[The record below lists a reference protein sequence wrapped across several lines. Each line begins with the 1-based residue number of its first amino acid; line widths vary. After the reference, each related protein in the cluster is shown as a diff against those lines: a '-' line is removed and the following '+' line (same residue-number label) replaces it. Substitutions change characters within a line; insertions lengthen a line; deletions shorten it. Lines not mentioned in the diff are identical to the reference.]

1 MSAPNLDL
9 ILNGLD
15 KVRKSGSG
23 WVACCPAHDDK
34 NPSLSI
40 SEGRQGVVLVNCRS
54 GCAQADVI
62 QALRDR
68 GLWGS
73 APRGDRPRPAPRPR
87 DTEPD
92 PEDSRRMQQAAAKY
106 EAAGAVT
113 DFPDLIAYLEGRY
126 LDPALVIGAGARAA
140 RIPRARLDEDK
151 TPPGWIAGEM
161 ADALIYPIY
170 HPDDI
175 CKPGEKRIIG
185 IQREWPWG
193 RPGGPRSVKAAI
205 GKTHAPNKAG
215 AGGFLI
221 GTLSR
226 GVLIDICEGQLTGHA
241 IADATHGP
249 VLVLFT
255 AGGLADIGA
264 GTVRNLAALEVRARI
279 AGDTDPSGA
288 GERGAESC
296 ARKIKIIAPQMP
308 VTISLQEGEK
318 VDWLDVLAEH
328 GPETTA
334 RLLTERERAP
344 AVAQPENKGT
354 YTQDQGQ
361 GGEVDMSKNTRSHE
375 IKEDE
380 SEDETPSPEVVY
392 HSLAGQD
399 ADLASFEGVLYRWT
413 GSYWAAQDARDEES
427 RAFSW
432 LKIHYPSRANPRLA
446 ISCVAAAVMGAQRL
460 PGQAASQ
467 NVVLPL
473 KNGYLHI
480 DIEKGTVSLK
490 IPDKSLGM
498 TYAIN
503 TAFDHDAEAPLFH
516 TFLEQVF
523 YMDKE
528 TQGWVQEY
536 AGHTL
541 MGDCRFQTAAFF
553 LGTGANGKSTFTEIM
568 AALHKKVVS
577 AQLNALSGFN
587 LSSLLGASLVV
598 VDETPSRIDEQALK
612 SLISGGLCQVD
623 RKFRDPIAFR
633 PTAKWI
639 ILGNIVPSISDQ
651 SHGFWRRVPV
661 VQFKRQFTPDQ
672 QDPMLAAKI
681 IGNEMAGV
689 LNWAVAGLV
698 RLIQRGRFPN
708 PSDAMVRAQL
718 ACQVESN
725 SVLAWWSDDRAEVN
739 VDFETPRSVIY
750 TDYKTWCHDNGMAPC
765 GAEKFWNKLEKIAGG
780 EGTEARVRKINGQTV
795 RVVSMRLLTPGST
808 VSGSMNSSSPKVI
821 KGRW

>member
-73 APRGDRPRPAPRPR
+73 APRGNRPRPAPRPR
-87 DTEPD
+87 DTGPD
-92 PEDSRRMQQAAAKY
+92 PDESRRMQQAAAKY
-106 EAAGAVT
+106 AAAGAVQ
-113 DFPDLIAYLEGRY
+113 DFPDLIAYLKGRC
-126 LDPALVIGAGARAA
+126 LDPTLVIGAGARAA
-140 RIPRARLDEDK
+140 RIPRARLDEEK
-151 TPPGWIAGEM
+151 TPPGWVAGEM

-175 CKPGEKRIIG
+175 CQPGEKRIIG

-193 RPGGPRSVKAAI
+193 RPGGPRSVKAAL
-205 GKTHAPNKAG
+205 GKAHAPGKAG

-221 GTLSR
+221 GTLSH
-226 GVLIDICEGQLTGHA
+226 GALVDICEGQGTGPA
-241 IADATHGP
+241 ITTATHGP
-249 VLVLFT
+249 VLVLYT

-264 GTVRNLAALEVRARI
+264 GTVRGFAAMEVRVRI

-308 VTISLQEGEK
+308 VTISLPEGEK
-318 VDWLDVLAEH
+318 VDWLDVLADR

-344 AVAQPENKGT
+344 AVSQMET
-354 YTQDQGQ
+354 
-361 GGEVDMSKNTRSHE
+361 DMSKSTRTRSRE
-375 IKEDE
+375 IEGDE
-380 SEDETPSPEVVY
+380 SDDETPSPEVVY

-399 ADLASFEGVLYRWT
+399 ADLASFEGVLYRWS
-413 GSYWAAQDARDEES
+413 GSYWAAQTAPDEES

-446 ISCVAAAVMGAQRL
+446 MSCVAAAVMGAQRL
-460 PGQAASQ
+460 PGQATSPSQ

-490 IPDKSLGM
+490 TPDKSLGM

-503 TAFDHDAEAPLFH
+503 TAFDQDAEAPLFH
-516 TFLEQVF
+516 AFLDQIF
-523 YMDKE
+523 YLDKE

-536 AGHTL
+536 AGYSL

-553 LGTGANGKSTFTEIM
+553 LGTGANGKSTFTDIM

-587 LSSLLGASLVV
+587 LSQLIGASLVV
-598 VDETPSRIDEQALK
+598 VGETPARIDEQTLK
-612 SLISGGLCQVD
+612 KLITGDLTPVD
-623 RKFRDPIAFR
+623 RKFRDQISFK

-639 ILGNIVPSISDQ
+639 ILGNIVPSVSDQ

-661 VQFKRQFTPDQ
+661 IQFKRQFAPDQ
-672 QDPMLAAKI
+672 QDPMLASKI
-681 IGNEMAGV
+681 ISNEMAGV

-698 RLIQRGRFPN
+698 RLIQRGRFPD

-780 EGTEARVRKINGQTV
+780 EGTEARARKINGQTV
-795 RVVSMRLLTPGST
+795 RVVSMRLLIPGFT
-808 VSGSMNSSSPKVI
+808 GSGSMNSSSPKVI